1 MVGFRDSPRAFQLV
15 RGCARDDSR
24 QSDDSPG
31 SQLPS
36 DGLRSLQLF
45 PQSFHG
51 CNFPVLK
58 TGNWLSG
65 YYLCA
70 MAYALSVSIF

>member
-24 QSDDSPG
+24 RSDDSPG

-45 PQSFHG
+45 PQRAFTVVISLF
-51 CNFPVLK
+51 
-58 TGNWLSG
+58 
-65 YYLCA
+65 
-70 MAYALSVSIF
+70 